1 MKRYF
6 LFFLILFIGINT
18 FSYLYFDNIFKSKS
32 QSYLKL
38 KLNKL
43 ESNYQNSTL
52 IIEDYAKLIFNNN
65 ILTDDV
71 YQIIR
76 YLPNASESEQ
86 AYIRNKLYNHIL
98 TLYKAL
104 KNGISMR
111 QFHFHLPDGRS
122 FLRMHKPEK
131 YGDHLFNVRPSVKN
145 VNTQLTYMKGFEEG
159 RIFNGYR
166 YVYPLIFNDEHF
178 GSVEI
183 SVSISALFNHMKKL
197 TDSNYCFMI
206 KKLAVEEKLFPDE
219 KSNYQEALL
228 SQWYLHDKGVNHE
241 YCTDT
246 IAKLLAG
253 IKTDQKNITRLE
265 NSRSFSTV
273 INEDGKTYIANFLAI
288 NNTIGNT
295 VAYIFSIDDDAVY
308 PQLKSNFIS
317 RLVFISIVTFSVL
330 FFFYFLLYKNQF
342 IEKQAAYLED
352 EVIQRTAQLNEA
364 LEKEKRYIQLLNV
377 INAVNKKI
385 YQNTKLESVFKY
397 CINIFTTLP
406 SCVFSIISVN
416 LDGKYIFY
424 SDSCEK
430 FSSHE
435 KTICEKVLKLMHY
448 FNEQTNTEL
457 IIIDDLKTEKKL
469 DRLLKVF
476 KKYSIRKILV
486 LPLIDESTSQHY
498 GSLFFFSSRM
508 ESFEEHEQQLFKEL
522 SKSISFAITMEQNKN
537 QPDYKGES

>member
-6 LFFLILFIGINT
+6 LFFLILFISINT

-32 QSYLKL
+32 QAYLKL

-86 AYIRNKLYNHIL
+86 AYIRNKLYSHIL
-98 TLYKAL
+98 SLYKAL

-122 FLRMHKPEK
+122 FLRMHRPEK
-131 YGDHLFNVRPSVKN
+131 YGDHLFNVRPSIKM
-145 VNTQLTYMKGFEEG
+145 VNTQLIYMKGFEEG

-183 SVSISALFNHMKKL
+183 SVSINALFNHMKKL

-228 SQWYLHDKGVNHE
+228 SQWYLHDKSVNHE

-246 IAKLLAG
+246 IAKFLAG
-253 IKTDQKNITRLE
+253 IKSDQKNITRLE

-273 INEDGKTYIANFLAI
+273 INEDGKTSIANFLAI
-288 NNTIGNT
+288 KNTIGNT
-295 VAYIFSIDDDAVY
+295 VAYIFSIDDDTVY

-342 IEKQAAYLED
+342 IKKQAAYLED

-448 FNEQTNTEL
+448 FNEQNNTEL
-457 IIIDDLKTEKKL
+457 IVIDDLKTEKKL